1 MSSSPWMPAF
11 AGRAIRGLL
20 LAAVVF
26 GSGTV
31 ARGQFFSQAVGGISV
46 DAAGVLSNAEADHN
60 GLRQYWLDNLQPVE
74 GDLNQP
80 SKLRKISL
88 RGIEK
93 ALQEIVQTEGR
104 VPDELRFL
112 AGLQRVEYVFVYPDQ
127 NDVVLAGYAEGWKV
141 DARGNMVGV
150 TTGRAVMQLD
160 DLLIALRSSQAAARG
175 SITCSIDP
183 SAEGLV
189 RVQNMPG
196 NVLTGSVALPGP
208 DAQSVGD
215 AIARELGPQTISF
228 HGIPADS
235 RFAHVLLGADYRM
248 KRLGMNF
255 DPSPVKGFTSYLNL
269 LKSLNKPGAQN
280 LLPRW
285 WMTTNYQ
292 PLLTDGN
299 GLAWQLRG
307 QGVKTMS
314 EDDFLARDGSRK
326 QSGKASPLAQ
336 KWADQM
342 TRKYNELS
350 LKEPI
355 FGELR
360 NCIDL
365 AVVAALIF
373 KENLADK
380 AGLALTTLLSA
391 EQFPTHEYKTPKQI
405 DSKATVVEAKYGYI
419 ISASGGVEIN
429 SWAEVVKS
437 EVSEELAPL
446 RTHADEQRGDRW
458 WWN

>member
-1 MSSSPWMPAF
+1 MSRLPDRLAF
-11 AGRAIRGLL
+11 AGNIV
-20 LAAVVF
+20 AVSWLCALVLVPV
-26 GSGTV
+26 SV
-31 ARGQFFSQAVGGISV
+31 CRGQFYSQAVGGISV

-60 GLRQYWLDNLQPVE
+60 GLRQYWLDNLQPIE

-80 SKLRKISL
+80 AKLRKISL
-88 RGIEK
+88 RGIEA
-93 ALQEIVQTEGR
+93 ALAEIVRTNGR
-104 VPDELRFL
+104 LPDELRFL
-112 AGLQRVEYVFVYPDQ
+112 AGLQRVEYVFVYPEQ
-127 NDVVLAGYAEGWKV
+127 HDVVLAGYAEGWKV
-141 DARGNMVGV
+141 DARGNMVGAIN
-150 TTGRAVMQLD
+150 GRAVMHLD
-160 DLLIALRSSQAAARG
+160 DLLIALRTSEAAARG
-175 SITCSIDP
+175 GITCSIDP
-183 SAEGLV
+183 SAEGLA
-189 RVQNMPG
+189 RVQSMPD
-196 NVLTGSVALPGP
+196 NVLSGSVALPGP
-208 DAQSVGD
+208 DAHSVAD
-215 AIARELGPQTISF
+215 AIAKELGPQTISF
-228 HGIPADS
+228 HGVPPDS

-269 LKSLNKPGAQN
+269 LKSLNKPGSQN

-326 QSGKASPLAQ
+326 QSGKASPIAQ

-380 AGLALTTLLSA
+380 AGLALATILSA
-391 EQFPTHEYKTPKQI
+391 EQFPTHQYKIPKQI
-405 DSKATVVEAKYGYI
+405 DSKATVVQAKYGYI
-419 ISASGGVEIN
+419 MSASGGVEIN
-429 SWAEVVKS
+429 SWAEVANT
-437 EVSEELAPL
+437 EVSEDLTPL
-446 RTHADEQRGDRW
+446 RAQAEEKRAERW